1 MPGPYFILPL
11 MLWTLSILS
20 LLHFLLKNWRPGFII
35 SVGSVIAC
43 LLIDL
48 LFLSLINEDGDQPEA
63 GLYVHPGAAFL
74 ILFLYTKTSK
84 HSVLRNRKNPN
95 SNRRRSTWYIAGGL
109 VILVLA
115 IIIFDLAGYFNSLV
129 IKAEKPPYQ
138 AIGYWPEDGR
148 HFQMGQPAGLDL
160 NSRGEMVVLHR
171 ARRRWSYLRNIPK
184 FPIDQHTILVLDTAT
199 GKVLHSWGAG
209 IFIMPH
215 GLTIDRNDH
224 VWVTDVGLHQ
234 VFKFSANGELMMSL
248 GEKGKPGNDSMHFNQ
263 PTDIAFA
270 SDGSFYVSDGYGNSR
285 IMKFSPEGRFLFQ
298 WGREGN
304 GEGEFRIP
312 HSLDMDSSGNI
323 YVADRGNHRVQ
334 AFTPVG
340 KFLNQWTQDDWGE
353 ICSVKIN
360 PGGKTMFLTDDPV
373 SLGIFHPGSRIFEV
387 NLVQQ
392 TNRVYPLS
400 VIQKKSWFHD
410 FVLDQ
415 HGNIYSGDIARNRI
429 FKFRPHKSLR

>member
-48 LFLSLINEDGDQPEA
+48 LFLSLINEDGDQPGA
-63 GLYVHPGAAFL
+63 GLYVHSGAAFL
-74 ILFLYTKTSK
+74 ILFLYTKASK

-248 GEKGKPGNDSMHFNQ
+248 GEKGKPG
-263 PTDIAFA
+263 
-270 SDGSFYVSDGYGNSR
+270 
-285 IMKFSPEGRFLFQ
+285 
-298 WGREGN
+298 
-304 GEGEFRIP
+304 
-312 HSLDMDSSGNI
+312 
-323 YVADRGNHRVQ
+323 
-334 AFTPVG
+334 
-340 KFLNQWTQDDWGE
+340 
-353 ICSVKIN
+353 
-360 PGGKTMFLTDDPV
+360 
-373 SLGIFHPGSRIFEV
+373 
-387 NLVQQ
+387 
-392 TNRVYPLS
+392 
-400 VIQKKSWFHD
+400 
-410 FVLDQ
+410 
-415 HGNIYSGDIARNRI
+415 
-429 FKFRPHKSLR
+429 